1 MALFPKFEWAG
12 KNVTFG
18 QSCEIAHSSMMV
30 STILREYNVFAL
42 HEKPAMNNLFHLGP
56 LLSTSLAMLLVLV
69 GNAFFSNNN
78 MLSNADLESILGL
91 IDEGEYIG
99 AIDQLH
105 TELDNDQDNPD
116 ILSLLGYSY
125 RKVLNYEDALTF
137 YQSALRVEPEHMG
150 ANQHLGELYV
160 ETGQLDKAQSQL
172 ELLDSLSL
180 FASSEYAQLKESIE
194 QYQRKG

>member
-1 MALFPKFEWAG
+1 
-12 KNVTFG
+12 
-18 QSCEIAHSSMMV
+18 
-30 STILREYNVFAL
+30 
-42 HEKPAMNNLFHLGP
+42 MNNLFNLGP
-56 LLSTSLAMLLVLV
+56 LLSTSLALLLVLF

-78 MLSNADLESILGL
+78 MAANANLESILKL
-91 IDEGEYIG
+91 IDDGEYLG

-125 RKVLNYEDALTF
+125 RKVLNYEDALTC
-137 YQSALRVEPEHMG
+137 YHSALRVEPEHMG

-160 ETGQLDKAQSQL
+160 ETDQLDRAQKQL
-172 ELLDSLSL
+172 EYLDSLSL
-180 FASSEYAQLKESIE
+180 FSSCEYANLKDSID

>member
-1 MALFPKFEWAG
+1 
-12 KNVTFG
+12 
-18 QSCEIAHSSMMV
+18 
-30 STILREYNVFAL
+30 
-42 HEKPAMNNLFHLGP
+42 MNNLFHLGP

-78 MLSNADLESILGL
+78 MSSNADLESILGL

-105 TELDNDQDNPD
+105 IELDNDQDNPD

-137 YQSALRVEPEHMG
+137 YQSALRVEPEHM
-150 ANQHLGELYV
+150 EP
-160 ETGQLDKAQSQL
+160 T
-172 ELLDSLSL
+172 
-180 FASSEYAQLKESIE
+180 SIWVNCMSKPVNSTK
-194 QYQRKG
+194 RKVSWSYSIV

>member
-1 MALFPKFEWAG
+1 
-12 KNVTFG
+12 
-18 QSCEIAHSSMMV
+18 
-30 STILREYNVFAL
+30 
-42 HEKPAMNNLFHLGP
+42 MNNLFHLGP

-78 MLSNADLESILGL
+78 MSSNADLESILGL

-99 AIDQLH
+99 AIDRLH
-105 TELDNDQDNPD
+105 IELDNDQDNPD

-150 ANQHLGELYV
+150 ANQHLGELYI

-194 QYQRKG
+194 QYRRKG

>member
-1 MALFPKFEWAG
+1 MPERRTVQFKAWNA
-12 KNVTFG
+12 
-18 QSCEIAHSSMMV
+18 
-30 STILREYNVFAL
+30 R
-42 HEKPAMNNLFHLGP
+42 P
-56 LLSTSLAMLLVLV
+56 L
-69 GNAFFSNNN
+69 
-78 MLSNADLESILGL
+78 I
-91 IDEGEYIG
+91 
-99 AIDQLH
+99 
-105 TELDNDQDNPD
+105 D

-125 RKVLNYEDALTF
+125 RKVLNYEDALTY

-160 ETGQLDKAQSQL
+160 ETDQLDKAQSQL

>member
-1 MALFPKFEWAG
+1 M
-12 KNVTFG
+12 
-18 QSCEIAHSSMMV
+18 S
-30 STILREYNVFAL
+30 
-42 HEKPAMNNLFHLGP
+42 
-56 LLSTSLAMLLVLV
+56 
-69 GNAFFSNNN
+69 
-78 MLSNADLESILGL
+78 SNADLESILGL
-91 IDEGEYIG
+91 IDEGEYYG

-105 TELDNDQDNPD
+105 VKLDNDQDNPD

-125 RKVLNYEDALTF
+125 RKVSNYEDAFTF
-137 YQSALRVEPEHMG
+137 YQSALRVEPEHMR

-160 ETGQLDKAQSQL
+160 ETDQLDKAQGQL

>member
-1 MALFPKFEWAG
+1 
-12 KNVTFG
+12 
-18 QSCEIAHSSMMV
+18 
-30 STILREYNVFAL
+30 
-42 HEKPAMNNLFHLGP
+42 MNNLFHLGP

-78 MLSNADLESILGL
+78 MSSNADLESILGL

-105 TELDNDQDNPD
+105 IELDNDQDNPD

-137 YQSALRVEPEHMG
+137 YQSALRVEPEHIG
-150 ANQHLGELYV
+150 ANQHLGELYI

-172 ELLDSLSL
+172 ELIDSLSL

-194 QYQRKG
+194 QYRRKG

>member
-1 MALFPKFEWAG
+1 
-12 KNVTFG
+12 
-18 QSCEIAHSSMMV
+18 
-30 STILREYNVFAL
+30 
-42 HEKPAMNNLFHLGP
+42 MNNLFHLGP
-56 LLSTSLAMLLVLV
+56 LLSTSLEMLLVLV

-78 MLSNADLESILGL
+78 MSSNADLESILGL

-105 TELDNDQDNPD
+105 IELDNDQDNPD

-194 QYQRKG
+194 QYRRKG

>member
-1 MALFPKFEWAG
+1 
-12 KNVTFG
+12 
-18 QSCEIAHSSMMV
+18 
-30 STILREYNVFAL
+30 
-42 HEKPAMNNLFHLGP
+42 MNNLFHLGP

-78 MLSNADLESILGL
+78 MSTDADLESILGL
-91 IDEGEYIG
+91 IDEGEYYG

-105 TELDNDQDNPD
+105 VKLDNDQDNPD

-160 ETGQLDKAQSQL
+160 ETDQLDKAQGQL

-194 QYQRKG
+194 QYRRKG

>member
-1 MALFPKFEWAG
+1 
-12 KNVTFG
+12 
-18 QSCEIAHSSMMV
+18 
-30 STILREYNVFAL
+30 
-42 HEKPAMNNLFHLGP
+42 MNNLFHLGP

-78 MLSNADLESILGL
+78 MSSNADLESILGL

-99 AIDQLH
+99 AIDRLH
-105 TELDNDQDNPD
+105 IELDSDQDNPD

-194 QYQRKG
+194 QYRRKG